1 METFRQSSSS
11 YYSIYSSAPTDFSKS
26 NSCMRTSIKEFSHFD
41 SKERRFLKKT
51 KLNFNSTAIKSRR
64 SNKRLI
70 ASMALH
76 QRSSYSSLN
85 NQFLS
90 LSQQQS
96 LLSLKKT
103 FKSHLSHVS
112 TRGLSHGPW
121 QGTSKR
127 LMMPKIITSKVKSL
141 QNRSL
146 TGLSDQAGRGPRK
159 TYLSTQVGL

>member
-1 METFRQSSSS
+1 MVLPASNFKRYSWHSSRGNKSCTCSSLGFKLLMETFRQSSSS
-11 YYSIYSSAPTDFSKS
+11 FYSIYSSAPTDFSKS

-112 TRGLSHGPW
+112 TRGLSHG
-121 QGTSKR
+121 
-127 LMMPKIITSKVKSL
+127 L
-141 QNRSL
+141 
-146 TGLSDQAGRGPRK
+146 
-159 TYLSTQVGL
+159 